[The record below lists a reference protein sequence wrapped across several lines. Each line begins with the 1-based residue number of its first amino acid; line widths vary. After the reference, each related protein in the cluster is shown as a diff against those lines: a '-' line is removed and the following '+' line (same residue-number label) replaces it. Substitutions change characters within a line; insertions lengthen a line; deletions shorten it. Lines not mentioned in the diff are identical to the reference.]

1 MGTVQRTKQAWGGPQ
16 LRGMAMGRRSAVAVC
31 KGEKTSM
38 VVPGVLRDWLPKL
51 EPGARLRLTF
61 NGRQHGWAVIK
72 VNASCF
78 HPVIGT
84 IPDCAARHDPNA
96 IDTED
101 TWDQILFKA
110 LCGGKEAIAP
120 EEMVRRAAKGWYVLD
135 FTVVQRHRE
144 WCEAMGIGDPE
155 GA

>member
-1 MGTVQRTKQAWGGPQ
+1 MGTVQRAQQAWGGPQ
-16 LRGMAMGRRSAVAVC
+16 LRGMAMGRRSGIAVC

-38 VVPGVLRDWLPKL
+38 VVPGMLRNWLPKL
-51 EPGARLRLTF
+51 QPGAHLRLTF
-61 NGRQHGWAVIK
+61 NGRQHGWAVVK
-72 VNASCF
+72 VQASCF

-84 IPDCAARHDPNA
+84 IPGCAARHDPNA
-96 IDTED
+96 VDPED

-110 LCGGKEAIAP
+110 LCGGTEAVAA

-144 WCEAMGIGDPE
+144 WCEAMGINGPE
-155 GA
+155 AA

>member
-1 MGTVQRTKQAWGGPQ
+1 MGTVQHPPPVWSNPQ
-16 LRGMAMGRRSAVAVC
+16 LRGMAMGLRSGIAVC

-38 VVPGVLRDWLPKL
+38 VVPGILRNWLPKL
-51 EPGARLRLTF
+51 QPGAHLLLTF
-61 NGRQHGWAVIK
+61 NGRPPGGAVIK
-72 VNASCF
+72 VDASCF

-84 IPDCAARHDPNA
+84 IPGCAARHDPNA
-96 IDTED
+96 IDIEG

-110 LCGGKEAIAP
+110 LCGGTEAVAP

-144 WCEAMGIGDPE
+144 WCEAMGINGPE
-155 GA
+155 AA